1 MSDPD
6 LDLITE
12 VFAEFLKDV
21 NGPDG
26 EPLEVMGA
34 DQLPEA
40 LVSLGLTD
48 LNEQE
53 VNSIAYALDEQNT
66 GLICYEKFVEIMSM
80 TLDSRRSDS
89 KQGRQNDAAVKEAFL
104 LFSKGKDVITVDD
117 LEKIS
122 REIKDGAS
130 HDDLMD
136 MVLLSGKSTVDIEA
150 FAEIMHQSQAL

>member
-12 VFAEFLKDV
+12 VFAEYLKDES
-21 NGPDG
+21 GPDG

-34 DQLPEA
+34 EHLPEA

-48 LNEQE
+48 LNEKE

-66 GLICYEKFVEIMSM
+66 GLIGYEKFVEIMSM
-80 TLDSRRSDS
+80 TLDSRRSSGKHSRPNDS
-89 KQGRQNDAAVKEAFL
+89 AVKEAFL
-104 LFSKGKDVITVDD
+104 LFSKGKDVITIND

-122 REIKDGAS
+122 KEIKDGAS

-136 MVLLSGKSTVDIEA
+136 MVLLSGKTTVDLEA
-150 FAEIMHQSQAL
+150 FSEIMQQSQAL